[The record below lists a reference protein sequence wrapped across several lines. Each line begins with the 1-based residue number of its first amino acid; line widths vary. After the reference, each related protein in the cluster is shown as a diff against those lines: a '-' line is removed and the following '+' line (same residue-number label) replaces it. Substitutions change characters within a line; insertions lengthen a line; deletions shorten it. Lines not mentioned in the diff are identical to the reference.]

1 MKKNILMCVAVA
13 TLAWTSTNAFAQFD
27 LGKLVKSGVNA
38 VSKSASTSD
47 LVSGLTSVFSSK
59 KVATVEDLVGS
70 WTYTEPAVVF
80 TSSNLLKSAGGKMA
94 SATIEKNLQ
103 TQLSKVG
110 ITKGKLKMNFTKDGK
125 FTQTVARKTLKGT
138 FTVNGKS
145 VVLKYAGQV
154 KQVIGTT
161 QVDGNNLLIVM
172 DVSKLLGYMKTLGAL
187 SSNQSLKTAT
197 SLLGSMDGMLCGL
210 RLNKE

>member
-13 TLAWTSTNAFAQFD
+13 AFAWTSTNAFAQFD

-80 TSSNLLKSAGGKMA
+80 TSGNLLKSAGGKVA

-125 FTQTVARKTLKGT
+125 FTQTVAGKTLRGT

-145 VVLKYAGQV
+145 VVLKYARQV

-172 DVSKLLGYMKTLGAL
+172 DVSKLLGYMKTLGTL
-187 SSNQSLKTAT
+187 SGNQSLKTAT

>member
-1 MKKNILMCVAVA
+1 
-13 TLAWTSTNAFAQFD
+13 
-27 LGKLVKSGVNA
+27 
-38 VSKSASTSD
+38 
-47 LVSGLTSVFSSK
+47 
-59 KVATVEDLVGS
+59 VATVEDLVGS

-80 TSSNLLKSAGGKMA
+80 TSGNLLKSAGGKMA

-125 FTQTVARKTLKGT
+125 FTQAVAGKTLKGT

-187 SSNQSLKTAT
+187 SGNQSLKTTT

>member
-1 MKKNILMCVAVA
+1 MRKNILTCVAVA

-80 TSSNLLKSAGGKMA
+80 TSGNLLKSAGGKMA

-103 TQLSKVG
+103 TQLS
-110 ITKGKLKMNFTKDGK
+110 N
-125 FTQTVARKTLKGT
+125 
-138 FTVNGKS
+138 
-145 VVLKYAGQV
+145 
-154 KQVIGTT
+154 
-161 QVDGNNLLIVM
+161 
-172 DVSKLLGYMKTLGAL
+172 
-187 SSNQSLKTAT
+187 
-197 SLLGSMDGMLCGL
+197 
-210 RLNKE
+210 

>member
-80 TSSNLLKSAGGKMA
+80 TSSNLIKSAGGKMA

-125 FTQTVARKTLKGT
+125 FTQTVAGKTLRGT

-145 VVLKYAGQV
+145 VVLKYARQV

-172 DVSKLLGYMKTLGAL
+172 DVSKLLGYMKTLGTL
-187 SSNQSLKTAT
+187 SGNQSLKTAT

>member
-1 MKKNILMCVAVA
+1 MRKNILTCVAVV

-80 TSSNLLKSAGGKMA
+80 TSGNLLKSAGGKMA

-125 FTQTVARKTLKGT
+125 FTQTVAGKTLKGT

-187 SSNQSLKTAT
+187 SGNQSLKTAT

>member
-80 TSSNLLKSAGGKMA
+80 TSGNLLKSAGGKMA

-110 ITKGKLKMNFTKDGK
+110 ITKGKLKMNFTKDRK
-125 FTQTVARKTLKGT
+125 FTQTVAGKTLKGT

-161 QVDGNNLLIVM
+161 QVDGNKLLIVM

>member
-80 TSSNLLKSAGGKMA
+80 TSGNLLKSAGGKMA

-110 ITKGKLKMNFTKDGK
+110 ITKGKLKMNFTKDRK
-125 FTQTVARKTLKGT
+125 FTQTVAGKTLKGT

-187 SSNQSLKTAT
+187 SGNQSLKTAM